1 MLDEDL
7 TATAQ
12 SPRFAKVLKR
22 REVITLSFGA
32 MIGWSW
38 VLMTGVW
45 LNEAGTLGTVIAF
58 SVGGLAI
65 ALIGLTYSE
74 LASAMPR
81 AGGEH
86 IYTQRALGSTWS
98 FVCTWALLFLSLIHI

>member
-38 VLMTGVW
+38 VLMTGLCGSSMAPLAPLSRLRW
-45 LNEAGTLGTVIAF
+45 RFGHRISWAYLQRGGWHQPCPALAGK
-58 SVGGLAI
+58 
-65 ALIGLTYSE
+65 
-74 LASAMPR
+74 
-81 AGGEH
+81 H
-86 IYTQRALGSTWS
+86 IYTQRAPR
-98 FVCTWALLFLSLIHI
+98 IHLVFCLHTGRCCFHI